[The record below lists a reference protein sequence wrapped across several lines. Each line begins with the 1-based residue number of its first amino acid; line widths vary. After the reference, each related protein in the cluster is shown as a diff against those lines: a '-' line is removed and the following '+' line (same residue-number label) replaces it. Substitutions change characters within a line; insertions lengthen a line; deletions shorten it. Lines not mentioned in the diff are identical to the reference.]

1 MKETWKRLKKGAV
14 VVNCCMLALGILTIL
29 WPNISALTVC
39 IILGIFCI
47 AEGIYM
53 IVRYFKLGL
62 AGIFFRSDLLFGIC
76 SILLGTLLLIHPYN
90 AMVLLPMVVGFFMII
105 GSVLEIQI
113 SVEMRR
119 FQFGNWGIHMALGII
134 GTVLA
139 FLLILNPFKGAKA
152 LMIYIGISL
161 IIWSIQN
168 FYSVYCISKAIK
180 MSKNN
185 DIIDAEWRSFD
196 D

>member
-1 MKETWKRLKKGAV
+1 MKETWKQLKKGAV

-29 WPNISALTVC
+29 WPDISALTVC

-76 SILLGTLLLIHPYN
+76 SILLGTLLLIHPHS
-90 AMVLLPMVVGFFMII
+90 AMVLLPMVAGFFMII
-105 GSVLEIQI
+105 GSVVDIQV
-113 SVEMRR
+113 SVEIRR
-119 FQFGNWGIHMALGII
+119 FQFGNWGISMALGII
-134 GTVLA
+134 STMFA
-139 FLLILNPFKGAKA
+139 FLLILNPFQGAAA

-161 IIWSIQN
+161 IIWSIRN
-168 FYSVYCISKAIK
+168 FYSIHCISKAVR
-180 MSKNN
+180 MSKSNAV
-185 DIIDAEWRSFD
+185 IDVEWHSAD
-196 D
+196 